1 MCEAPMSSLQG
12 GGGSYGGQRMAHG
25 HPTNEAVA
33 TCYDQTQSPSAVAV
47 DLCDHLL
54 IVNRNVCLQAVAYGC
69 RT

>member
-1 MCEAPMSSLQG
+1 MCEAPMASLRG
-12 GGGSYGGQRMAHG
+12 EGESYDGQRMGHG

-54 IVNRNVCLQAVAYGC
+54 VVNRNVVLRAVAYGC